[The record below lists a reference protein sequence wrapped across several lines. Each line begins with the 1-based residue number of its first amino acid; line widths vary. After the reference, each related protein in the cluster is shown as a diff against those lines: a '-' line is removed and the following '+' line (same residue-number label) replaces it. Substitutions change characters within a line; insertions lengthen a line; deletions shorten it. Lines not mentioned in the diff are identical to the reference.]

1 MNDER
6 DWDTLEEF
14 KELIYESYQETVF
27 DVDKYK
33 NIIISYGSSDDLG
46 LLIKDGEPYMDFD
59 SIEEL
64 FKAKV
69 FDGKCLNDFDKFY
82 A

>member
-1 MNDER
+1 MTDDK

-14 KELIYESYQETVF
+14 KELINESYQETVF

-33 NIIISYGSSDDLG
+33 KVEISYGAPCAIWLS
-46 LLIKDGEPYMDFD
+46 IKEGDPYIKFD
-59 SIEEL
+59 SLESL
-64 FKAKV
+64 FEAKV